1 MEAIETELIKD
12 GGRRDERGR
21 RIVGAEERTRLLA
34 AYESSGLTQKE
45 YARREGI
52 KFATFTGWLMRQRRH
67 GRQGPAAA
75 VSFRELVVG
84 ASAPA
89 ASLEVRLPDG
99 LIVRGHRAS
108 EVAELIRALR
118 A

>member
-1 MEAIETELIKD
+1 VEAIETELIKD
-12 GGRRDERGR
+12 GRKHDECGR
-21 RIVGAEERTRLLA
+21 RIVSAEERARLLA

-52 KFATFTGWLMRQRRH
+52 KFATFTGWLMRHRR
-67 GRQGPAAA
+67 GKSAGAA

-84 ASAPA
+84 ASAPVA

-99 LIVRGHRAS
+99 LIVRGHHAT
-108 EVAELIRALR
+108 EVAALIRALR